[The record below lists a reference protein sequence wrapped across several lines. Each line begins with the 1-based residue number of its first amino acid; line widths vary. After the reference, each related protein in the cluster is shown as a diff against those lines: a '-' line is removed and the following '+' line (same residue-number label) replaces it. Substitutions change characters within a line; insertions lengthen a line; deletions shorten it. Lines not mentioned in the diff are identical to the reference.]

1 MRHAFTVCGKAA
13 FMARAM
19 VDSALHKVNENIEL
33 PRVCAVLP
41 GASGRGFYVAG
52 GIRQTKSNMGES
64 GSWFIC

>member
-1 MRHAFTVCGKAA
+1 
-13 FMARAM
+13 MARAM